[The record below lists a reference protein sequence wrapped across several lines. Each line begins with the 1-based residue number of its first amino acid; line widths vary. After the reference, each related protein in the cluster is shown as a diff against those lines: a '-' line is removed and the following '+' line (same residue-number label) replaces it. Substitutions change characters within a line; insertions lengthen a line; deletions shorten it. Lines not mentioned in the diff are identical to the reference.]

1 MKKNVITILTLIS
14 LLIITRIKSI
24 LDLYV
29 PKSIQ
34 TPNSNCSCS
43 RPLPPLGM
51 DYSLALAN
59 GIVPPDGSYV
69 GPSFCNSFTDHLGS
83 GQKVLSYSYYTPPTI
98 VNTKDKH
105 WFRYLGLVEDLL
117 KTMVSLYPGW
127 RMRIYHN
134 VTTTQVDELAFLCNL
149 HCTHSYLDLCDIRT
163 VPALAAHKDLETT
176 IDMGRAWRFVVLGD
190 PTVRFFGVRDLD
202 SFLLQRERDVVT
214 EWMRKGDKQFYIMR
228 DTPIGRNSAGY
239 LMPIKGSCW
248 GGNNYADFPLARR
261 LVMDVTTTRHQ
272 FEF

>member
-1 MKKNVITILTLIS
+1 
-14 LLIITRIKSI
+14 
-24 LDLYV
+24 
-29 PKSIQ
+29 
-34 TPNSNCSCS
+34 
-43 RPLPPLGM
+43 
-51 DYSLALAN
+51 
-59 GIVPPDGSYV
+59 
-69 GPSFCNSFTDHLGS
+69 
-83 GQKVLSYSYYTPPTI
+83 
-98 VNTKDKH
+98 
-105 WFRYLGLVEDLL
+105 
-117 KTMVSLYPGW
+117 
-127 RMRIYHN
+127 MRIYHN

-214 EWMRKGDKQFYIMR
+214 EWVRKGDKQFYIMR

-272 FEF
+272 FEFLDKIIILIFPSNYVGIFIKFKLMKAGLLLNGQSGMSMEKITSQVILTWCT